1 MATALKHSVNTTK
14 TNRKHLSRW
23 AAAVASASTLG
34 AALPALADAT
44 ATVTAPVTATATIT
58 MTLSIT
64 TSLGTSTDS
73 DVKTVAAAGHAG
85 LSLVGPNPQ
94 WTGLVVEDVLLD
106 PADTQFHFDLYCFPI
121 IGCQA
126 LNVSLTNFTI
136 ASTAPMTSPISATGA
151 VSFPAASLV
160 AQGDYATTGVSTSS
174 GTIVNYTNA
183 DFTCRVQSLP
193 KSRVGLDQ
201 FTLAPVVSVID
212 PASLPAGVTALTI
225 TIASNLTNFT
235 MVGPWSAGNPFDLDH
250 DGQVSAPDL
259 SILLSQWGGPGSAD
273 FDGSG
278 AVGGPD
284 LASLLSAWGT

>member
-1 MATALKHSVNTTK
+1 MATAPNHSVNTT
-14 TNRKHLSRW
+14 TTTCKHLSRW
-23 AAAVASASTLG
+23 AIAAAAASTLG

-73 DVKTVAAAGHAG
+73 DVKTVAAAGNAV
-85 LSLVGPNPQ
+85 LSLVGTNPQ
-94 WTGLVVEDVLLD
+94 WSDVVFESVLLD

-121 IGCQA
+121 IGCQS

-136 ASTAPMTSPISATGA
+136 ASTAPMASPISPTGA

-183 DFTCRVQSLP
+183 NFACRLQSLP

-225 TIASNLTNFT
+225 TIASNLANFT
-235 MVGPWSAGNPFDLDH
+235 MVGPWSAGSPFDLDH

-259 SILLSQWGGPGSAD
+259 SILLSQWGGPGTAD
-273 FDGSG
+273 FDNSG

-284 LASLLSAWGT
+284 LAALLGAWGT